1 MIRKK
6 QTKIKNA
13 YKDARVGISQ
23 VDMMPQNRDP
33 VVLTIVKGRPRN
45 ATRVKP
51 PLEVKQ
57 KKTVTCS
64 YCRKPGHNIT
74 GCKEKKAA
82 SMQDKKMMLLLLW
95 NV

>member
-6 QTKIKNA
+6 PTEIENA
-13 YKDARVGISQ
+13 YKVARVGISQ
-23 VDMMPQNRDP
+23 VDMMPQISVRDP
-33 VVLTIVKGRPRN
+33 DVLTILKGRPRN

-51 PLEVKQ
+51 PIEVKQ

-82 SMQDKKMMLLLLW
+82 SMQEKK
-95 NV
+95 